1 MLLKEGKQMN
11 KNILIVGVGGQGT
24 LLASRILGQLAVNK
38 GLDCKLSEV
47 HGMSQRGGSVVT
59 NVKIADK
66 VLSPIIGLNDADII
80 LAFEQLEAIRY
91 TNYLKKGGVIVV
103 NTQKI
108 MPMPVI
114 IGARDYP
121 ENIISELEKRCNVVA
136 VNALDIANEIGSVK
150 CVNVVMIGALAKQLG
165 LSFEEIDEAL
175 KQTIKPNLY
184 ELNRKALEKGYN
196 L

>member
-1 MLLKEGKQMN
+1 MLLKEERVMN

-24 LLASRILGQLAVNK
+24 LLASRILGQLAVDK

-121 ENIISELEKRCNVVA
+121 DNIIPELEKRCKVVS

-165 LSFEEIDEAL
+165 LSFDEIDNAL

>member
-1 MLLKEGKQMN
+1 MLLKEERVMN

-24 LLASRILGQLAVNK
+24 LLASRILGQLAVDK

-121 ENIISELEKRCNVVA
+121 EDIILELEKRCRVVA

-165 LSFEEIDEAL
+165 LSFDDIDNAL